1 MSESNVS
8 QTVGSSIGMDMQEDF
23 GKAKIKIIGVGGGGN
38 NAVARMIDAGIKGV
52 EFIIVNTDAQ
62 PLQDS
67 KADVKIQIG
76 KNITKGLGAG
86 ANPDIGKRAA
96 EETKEEIKKHIEGAD
111 MVFITA
117 GMGGGTGTGAAP
129 VIAEITKSLDILTVA
144 VVTRPFMF
152 EGRSRARKAE
162 QGIKLL
168 SENVDSIVTIKND
181 NLLKATN
188 NKDTIEDAFRYAD
201 EVLRQGVQGITD
213 IIQRKG
219 LINSDFADVR
229 ATMKDSGVA
238 HMGIGVASGDNASQE
253 AVKNAIESPILDTTI
268 DGAHGVLLYVIGGT
282 LTLMEANEIGQMVHS
297 MVNEDA
303 EIIFGASIDENL
315 GDEIQVTLIATALS
329 SDSMTNNAKH
339 IVTESINQTVE
350 PQIYGRNNTQTVQP
364 ETTAEA
370 AISDEDGA
378 IRKMSRIKSIEVPSF
393 KRRNQ

>member
-1 MSESNVS
+1 
-8 QTVGSSIGMDMQEDF
+8 MDMQEDF